1 MQPFSGTLPTETDGE
16 VNKTVCIVGLDKSC
30 SKTLTIKVKNCGG
43 YRVYYLVPAPQT
55 SAGYCIGNNNAFH
68 LDLSLN
74 YYLIVVHATD
84 NIFITYMFLYALF
97 AMFGYLYFIINIL
110 Y

>member
-1 MQPFSGTLPTETDGE
+1 MQHFSGTLPIETDGE

-55 SAGYCIGNNNAFH
+55 STGYCIGNNAFY

-74 YYLIVVHATD
+74 YYLIVVHAID
-84 NIFITYMFLYALF
+84 NILITYVFLCALF
-97 AMFGYLYFIINIL
+97 AMLGYLYFIINIL